1 MLSRLVPAAVIG
13 TLALFIFISFSSVS
27 FALSAPT
34 IQEYDL
40 SPNVTVIDAMA
51 LDGAGNVWMV
61 DTGAATLYKFN
72 VTSVAMEEHALPSVS
87 GSRYTGMS
95 VDGSGIVWMA
105 DKGANRILGYD
116 ETNNKYY
123 TYAFPKNLQLEP
135 AAVLRSDHYLWV
147 AMNMEIGRL
156 DITDPSVPL
165 TDYYV
170 YSHVANLYDLK
181 MDGAGNVWFVEY
193 NAGKVGGYYSLRD
206 DTAEYSIPTNA
217 SYPTCLDIDSQ
228 KRLWFVESQP
238 NKLGMFDTT
247 TNGFREFQAPVID
260 GLQSSLNRIAVDG
273 DDNVWLTD
281 TANGRLI
288 KYYPAKN
295 ISVPVYIGSKKSY
308 PTFLSIDSD
317 GNIWVVE
324 SGAKKLVK
332 VNADSLYGLSGTVTP
347 SVKPTAA
354 PTAGNQTSTATAKP
368 SPGFEAVAGMSA
380 LLAAICLMQRKK

>member
-1 MLSRLVPAAVIG
+1 MPSRLVTAAAIG
-13 TLALFIFISFSSVS
+13 ALVLLIFVSFSSVS
-27 FALSAPT
+27 FAVSAPT
-34 IQEYDL
+34 VQEYDL

-51 LDGAGNVWMV
+51 LDGAGNVWLV

-72 VTSVAMEEHALPSVS
+72 VTSYTMEEHSLPSVS

-95 VDGSGIVWMA
+95 VDDTGIVWMA

-116 ETNNKYY
+116 EANNKYY
-123 TYAFPKNLQLEP
+123 RYDFPQDLQLEP

-156 DITDPSVPL
+156 DITDPTVPL

-170 YSHVANLYDLK
+170 YSHVADLSDIK

-193 NAGKVGGYYSLRD
+193 NAGKLGGYLSSRD
-206 DTAEYSIPTNA
+206 DSIEYAIPTSN
-217 SYPTCLDIDSQ
+217 SYPTTLDIDSL
-228 KRLWFVESQP
+228 KRVWFVESQP

-247 TNGFREFQAPVID
+247 TNGFREFPAPVID
-260 GLQSSLNRIAVDG
+260 GLQTSLNRIAVDN

-295 ISVPVYIGSKKSY
+295 VSVPVYIGDMKSY
-308 PTFLSIDSD
+308 PTFLAIDNKD
-317 GNIWVVE
+317 TIWVVE
-324 SGAKKLVK
+324 SGDKKLAK
-332 VNADSLYGLSGTVTP
+332 VNADSLYGLIGHGD
-347 SVKPTAA
+347 ADL
-354 PTAGNQTSTATAKP
+354 
-368 SPGFEAVAGMSA
+368 EADAHA
-380 LLAAICLMQRKK
+380 CRA